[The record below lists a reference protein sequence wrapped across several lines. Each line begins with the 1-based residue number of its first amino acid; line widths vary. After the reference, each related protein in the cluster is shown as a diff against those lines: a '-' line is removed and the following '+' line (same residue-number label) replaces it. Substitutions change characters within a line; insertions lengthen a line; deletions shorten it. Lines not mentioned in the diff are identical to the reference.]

1 MNRLSRKHRHQ
12 LRMSD
17 PWIFLFFKNESVLEK
32 EVSIQS
38 DTNGTNYSRNTQIL
52 GTSVAFIGAIVIL
65 LSEL

>member
-1 MNRLSRKHRHQ
+1 
-12 LRMSD
+12 MSD